1 MKTVGDLFA
10 DLTVELQKGSVSAG
24 VITPETVYQPANM
37 TNRKLVHKIAGAL
50 LMSESRFENLEALL
64 EMGRLSREGKS
75 CLILMEHYS
84 NLDIPNFFLTLER
97 LGKEAEDVS
106 NQIIAIAGAK
116 LNEESLFV
124 RAFTEA
130 YSRIVSWPPRGLE
143 KLRQDP
149 VANADELAKARA
161 INMAS
166 LHQMVRLKHAG
177 HIILVFPSG
186 TRYRPGEEDT
196 KRGLREMDSYL
207 KSFDH
212 LLFIGMTGN
221 TLRINPAGKNMAEDT
236 PARDAAVFVASDIV
250 NSHEFRKAVRPS
262 GTETDPK
269 QAVADAIMAELEKL
283 HAKAQAIH
291 DTIPGVTP

>member
-1 MKTVGDLFA
+1 MKYIGDLFA
-10 DLTVELQKGSVSAG
+10 DLAKELQKGSKSAG
-24 VITPETVYQPANM
+24 VITPEHVYQPANLE
-37 TNRKLVHKIAGAL
+37 NRKLVHKVTEAL
-50 LMSESRFENLEALL
+50 LMPESRFENLEALL
-64 EMGRLSREGKS
+64 ELGRMSKAGKS

-97 LGKEAEDVS
+97 AGKEAEDAS

-130 YSRIVSWPPRGLE
+130 YSRIVSWPPRSLE
-143 KLRQDP
+143 ILRQDP
-149 VANADELAKARA
+149 EANAEELKSARA

-186 TRYRPGEEDT
+186 TRYRPGDEDT

-212 LLFIGMTGN
+212 LLFIGMAGN
-221 TLRINPAGKNMAEDT
+221 TLRINPKGKDMTEDI
-236 PARDAAVFVASDIV
+236 PARDALVFVAGEIT
-250 NSHEFRKAVRPS
+250 NSHEFRKNVRP
-262 GTETDPK
+262 TDPSIDAK

-283 HAKAQAIH
+283 HRQAQAIH
-291 DTIPGVTP
+291 DTIPGTD